1 MKKLVFILIFLLTAC
16 PQKKEEKREV
26 EQKPAEVQVSKIEL
40 QPASFDELD
49 GWSDDDFLEISQNIA
64 NNCKRILKT
73 ESDWLGNSDIK
84 VDARLY
90 KAICND
96 FLQKKF
102 EQADELRSFL
112 EQNFIPFLVLDDGN
126 SQGKFT
132 SYYEAE
138 INASFQKDEKYRF
151 PVYGKP
157 NDMFEINLR
166 EFDESLPQKRLVGRI
181 EGKKMMPY
189 YDRAYIE
196 NEGIDAPVLMWAD
209 SLIDVHIMQIQG
221 SAVANMDG
229 GKKVRVGYADN
240 NGLPFRGIGSVLIA
254 NKVLP
259 AGKANMIEI
268 KKWLKENPEKAR
280 KFMQEN
286 RRYIFHRIVEESGPI
301 GAFGVPLQAGRSMA
315 VDRDVIPLGSLMW
328 LETFAPDGKQLN
340 KLVLAQDIG
349 SAIKGAV
356 RGDYF
361 WGSGGDDVLA
371 MAGSMNSVGKYFIL
385 LPKGQKDG
393 LD

>member
-16 PQKKEEKREV
+16 PQKEEEKREV
-26 EQKPAEVQVSKIEL
+26 EQKPAEVQVSKVEL

>member
-16 PQKKEEKREV
+16 PQKEEEKREV
-26 EQKPAEVQVSKIEL
+26 EQKPAEIQVSKVEL

-189 YDRAYIE
+189 YDRAHIE

-286 RRYIFHRIVEESGPI
+286 RRYIFHRIVEGSGPI

-315 VDRDVIPLGSLMW
+315 VDRDIIPLGSLMW